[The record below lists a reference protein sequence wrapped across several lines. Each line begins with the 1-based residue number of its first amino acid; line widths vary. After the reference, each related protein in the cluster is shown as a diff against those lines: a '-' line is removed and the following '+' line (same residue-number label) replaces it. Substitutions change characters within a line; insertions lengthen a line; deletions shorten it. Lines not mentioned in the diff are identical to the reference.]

1 MSKIDHFGSHVLL
14 NFKSMAWS
22 YKGDFYLETISFNFW
37 IKNLSLRKRM
47 AVWLRKRLAKKAYD
61 RRVEQSCLSEAILF
75 IHLTLIF

>member
-1 MSKIDHFGSHVLL
+1 
-14 NFKSMAWS
+14 
-22 YKGDFYLETISFNFW
+22 
-37 IKNLSLRKRM
+37 M